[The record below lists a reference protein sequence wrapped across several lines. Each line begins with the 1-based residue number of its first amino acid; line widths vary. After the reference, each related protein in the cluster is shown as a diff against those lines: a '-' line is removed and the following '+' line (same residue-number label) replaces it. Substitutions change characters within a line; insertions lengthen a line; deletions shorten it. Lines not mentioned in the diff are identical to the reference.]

1 MKKTSA
7 LALLLVGLFLSW
19 SALAAQE
26 PVGRIIGTVS
36 EEDGSP
42 LPGVAVVATSPSL
55 IGQAASTTDGNGV
68 YRLLSLPA
76 GTYKIVFSL
85 PGFKSAVRDGLGLA
99 IEQTLV
105 INVQLV
111 PGKLEEEVTVI
122 GGSPLIDIKSTTQGM
137 TLNKTEFSKL
147 PRGRN
152 YDSLI
157 TVIPGVANEAV
168 SGGTSVDGATG
179 LENMY
184 YMDGMNTSDLLVG
197 NLQQQAAFE
206 FIDEVQVKSS
216 GYQAEF
222 GGSLGGVVNVI
233 TRSGGNAFHGELIGY
248 YEGSALTGKERNTLR
263 LDPFNQDV
271 AEYVNYQDLYGKDK
285 INRFEGGFSLGGYF
299 LKDRIWFF
307 GAVLPVFRNTTRTVE
322 WLSGDIAESSVLQK
336 YSWYNMMAKI
346 TAQPTKN
353 LRLGATVVN
362 NTSKYLGDLP
372 SRDGGDDSSFPW
384 EKVGFS
390 YPNWTATLTADLV
403 LGNNLMLALR
413 GGYYKTDT
421 TNQKLEP
428 PGTRYYFGE
437 TNAVYPDLV
446 AQYPDQIRPAEFE
459 SYAWDA
465 GYQTK
470 SLFYSRAS
478 VNSDLS
484 YFFNLGGEHS
494 FKAGFLFVKLV
505 SNLNNTYPNDEI
517 EFYWDQ
523 DYVIYGQEDVVYKGD
538 YGIYVVRFADNR
550 PPGPDI
556 GRFGK
561 IASYR
566 TAFYLQDSWTIAKKL
581 TLNFGLRAEREDVPS
596 YSDIPEFSG
605 NVLTWDF
612 FDKLAPRFGAIY
624 DVFGDTSLKL
634 FGSYAIYYDVLK
646 LALADGA
653 YGAVRDRYNYYTL
666 DDPQWWTYGNGNYP
680 GTYINRED
688 GYLPSFNETDRKMQA
703 MSQREISI
711 GAEKKIND
719 DLSVTARFVRKSL
732 RRAIEDVGI
741 ETPGGTIWWIG
752 NPGYGVTLTEKNGG
766 VFDNKYP
773 DTPKAK
779 REYAAVN
786 IALDKRFS
794 NNWMAG
800 LSYTWS
806 RLWGNYSGL
815 ANTSQGQLYPN
826 ELSLYDSW
834 YRAFDRH
841 LEPLD
846 GVLWTDRTHFIKFFG
861 SYTFDF
867 GLTLGLV
874 SNARSGVPISRRVN
888 APGYWFPDGLLTD
901 GRTPFLWTTDLYAEY
916 ALHLGK
922 NQVLFSLNVSNLL
935 NAGTAQSQWD
945 TVNRIRIIASD
956 EDKLTGN
963 WDYRNQD
970 YIADPRFLM
979 KYDFLPPISARLGV
993 KFIF

>member
-1 MKKTSA
+1 MKKRSA
-7 LALLLVGLFLSW
+7 MALLLLGLLLSW

-26 PVGRIIGTVS
+26 PVGRIIGTIS

-55 IGQAASTTDGNGV
+55 IRQATSTSDANGV
-68 YRLLSLPA
+68 YRLLSFPA
-76 GTYKIVFSL
+76 GKYRIVFSL
-85 PGFKSAVRDGLGLA
+85 PGFKSVVREVVELA

-105 INVQLV
+105 INVQMV
-111 PGKLEEEVTVI
+111 PGKLEEEVTVV

-168 SGGTSVDGATG
+168 SGGTSIDGATG

-184 YMDGMNTSDLLVG
+184 YMDGMNTSDLLRG
-197 NLQQQAAFE
+197 NLEQQAAFE
-206 FIDEVQVKSS
+206 FVDEVQVKSS

-233 TRSGGNAFHGELIGY
+233 TRSGGNAFHGELVGY

-263 LDPFNQDV
+263 LNPFDLTK

-307 GAVLPVFRNTTRTVE
+307 GAVLPVFRNTTRTVD

-336 YSWYNMMAKI
+336 YSWYNLMAKI
-346 TAQPTKN
+346 SAQPMKS
-353 LRLGATVVN
+353 LRLSATVVN
-362 NTSKYLGDLP
+362 NSSKYLGNLP

-421 TNQKLEP
+421 TNQKLKPE
-428 PGTRYYFGE
+428 GTRYSFSE

-446 AQYPDQIRPAEFE
+446 VQYPDQIRPAGFE

-465 GYQTK
+465 GYETK

-478 VNSDLS
+478 ANTDLA

-494 FKAGFLFVKLV
+494 LKAGFLFVKLV
-505 SNLNNTYPNDEI
+505 SDLNNTYPNDA
-517 EFYWDQ
+517 FDFLWDR
-523 DYVIYGQEDVVYKGD
+523 DYVIYGQEDVVYKGT
-538 YGIYVVRFADNR
+538 YGMYIVRFAEDR

-556 GRFGK
+556 GRFGQ

-581 TLNFGLRAEREDVPS
+581 TFNFGLRAEREDVPS

-605 NVLTWDF
+605 NVLTWNF
-612 FDKLAPRFGAIY
+612 FDKLAPRFGLIY

-634 FGSYAIYYDVLK
+634 FGSFAIYYDVLK

-666 DDPQWWTYGNGNYP
+666 DDPKWWTYGDGNYP
-680 GTYINRED
+680 GTFVNRED
-688 GYLPSFNETDRKMQA
+688 GYLPSFEETDRKMKA
-703 MSQREISI
+703 MAQREISF
-711 GAEKKIND
+711 GAEKKITE
-719 DLSVTARFVRKSL
+719 DLSVSARFVRKSL
-732 RRAIEDVGI
+732 LRAIEDIGI
-741 ETPGGTIWWIG
+741 QTPGGTIWWIG

-766 VFDNKYP
+766 VFDNKFP

-786 IALDKRFS
+786 LALDKRF
-794 NNWMAG
+794 NDNWMAG

-815 ANTSQGQLYPN
+815 ANTVQGQLYPN
-826 ELSLYDSW
+826 ELSLFDSW
-834 YRAFDRH
+834 YRAFDKN
-841 LEPLD
+841 LKPLD
-846 GVLWTDRTHFIKFFG
+846 GVLWTDRTHFFKFFG
-861 SYTFDF
+861 SYTFNF
-867 GLTLGLV
+867 GLTIGLV
-874 SNARSGVPISRRVN
+874 SNARSGVPNSRQVN
-888 APGYWFPDGLLTD
+888 SPGYWFPDGLLTD
-901 GRTPFLWTTDLYAEY
+901 GRTPFLWTTDFYAEY
-916 ALHLGK
+916 ALRLGK
-922 NQVLFSLNVSNLL
+922 NQLAFSLNVTNLL
-935 NAGTAQSQWD
+935 DAKTAQSQYRQI
-945 TVNRIRIIASD
+945 NRIRIISSD
-956 EDKLTGN
+956 DDKLTGT
-963 WDYRNQD
+963 WDYRNLD
-970 YIADPRFLM
+970 YVPDSRFMM
-979 KYDFLPPISARLGV
+979 KYDFLPPIAARLGI